1 MRGKPNTCDL
11 CPLPPQLPKAEG
23 RRVCSRSG
31 MAKDQRPRRFVWN
44 DPCCASPL
52 PVSPQQGRAG
62 TRAQHDKERP
72 PWRLEPGGRSVVRR
86 PRPGGVTGPQ
96 TRFLNHLRSGPAH
109 VENGS
114 GDVVSRLNSPSV
126 YENRFLAQMRVVIV
140 GPSGNAPPLKGG
152 CLQSDSCSRWV
163 CELSGDHR
171 GSPGRMS
178 VVDREIGPRRRGR
191 GSVRLAFGSHFL
203 LEPTSLLDV
212 YDDDNCT
219 VYRSAPALLSP
230 SWREELW
237 PVKGPLAAKASRAKR
252 SPMRWWVV
260 ASGWSWSDSGSSA
273 RSASPYSSRPSR

>member
-1 MRGKPNTCDL
+1 MVGQATDRPGTP
-11 CPLPPQLPKAEG
+11 
-23 RRVCSRSG
+23 RVATFVGATSRT
-31 MAKDQRPRRFVWN
+31 PHWY
-44 DPCCASPL
+44 ASACWWP
-52 PVSPQQGRAG
+52 A
-62 TRAQHDKERP
+62 A
-72 PWRLEPGGRSVVRR
+72 SVVTVVPPVAVR
-86 PRPGGVTGPQ
+86 VTPI
-96 TRFLNHLRSGPAH
+96 RSLQGAGWDRVKDRNSQIRSCSSSAH
-109 VENGS
+109 
-114 GDVVSRLNSPSV
+114 SPDCRSV

-219 VYRSAPALLSP
+219 VYRSAPAGSSA
-230 SWREELW
+230 SWPGELW
-237 PVKGPLAAKASRAKR
+237 FVKGPLAAKASVAKR
-252 SPMRWWVV
+252 FPMRRWVA

-273 RSASPYSSRPSR
+273 KSASPYSSRPSR

>member
-1 MRGKPNTCDL
+1 M
-11 CPLPPQLPKAEG
+11 PKRKA
-23 RRVCSRSG
+23 RRPAARLSGQVCQTRDCSR
-31 MAKDQRPRRFVWN
+31 ARRWERRPTCRRFG
-44 DPCCASPL
+44 S
-52 PVSPQQGRAG
+52 
-62 TRAQHDKERP
+62 
-72 PWRLEPGGRSVVRR
+72 SVCR
-86 PRPGGVTGPQ
+86 
-96 TRFLNHLRSGPAH
+96 
-109 VENGS
+109 
-114 GDVVSRLNSPSV
+114 SV

-219 VYRSAPALLSP
+219 VYRSAPAGSSA
-230 SWREELW
+230 SWPGELW
-237 PVKGPLAAKASRAKR
+237 FVKGPSAAKASRAKR
-252 SPMRWWVV
+252 SPMQWWVV
-260 ASGWSWSDSGSSA
+260 ASGWRWSDSGSSA
-273 RSASPYSSRPSR
+273 KSVSPYSSRPSR